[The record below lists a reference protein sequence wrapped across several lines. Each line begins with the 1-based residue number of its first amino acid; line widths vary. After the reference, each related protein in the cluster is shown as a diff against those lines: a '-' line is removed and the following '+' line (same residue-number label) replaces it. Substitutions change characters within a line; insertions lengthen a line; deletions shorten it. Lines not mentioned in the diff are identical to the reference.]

1 MAKTVFRPNELKPQ
15 KNDLVL
21 RLIRDYTPVQEEAE
35 SKEPEYTG
43 PTAADLR
50 KEAEAFRKGWE
61 IEKERML
68 KSAQES
74 ADDIVKKAE
83 ESAFAEMKR
92 QTDHAAVIKTDA
104 EQSAQKI
111 IADANGK
118 AQKILDDAE
127 VEKDKAIEDARSQGY
142 EEGRAAGYDDGKE
155 EANRLIERLHKM
167 LEVVMSRREEILRS
181 CETQI
186 VELVI
191 LMTRKVVKTIS
202 DNQKSVI
209 MNNVLAALHKVK
221 SRGDVT
227 IRVNMEDVKLTT
239 EHIDDFIKRVEN
251 VGAIHVVEDSSVDK
265 GGCIV
270 ETDFGAVDARIA
282 SQLSE
287 LESKILEIS
296 PIRETEKGKEEKE
309 AAEDKKEE

>member
-1 MAKTVFRPNELKPQ
+1 MAKIVFRPNELKPQ
-15 KNDLVL
+15 KNELTL
-21 RLIRDYTPVQEEAE
+21 RLIHDYTPAEEETE
-35 SKEPEYTG
+35 SKEIEYTG

-50 KEAEAFRKGWE
+50 REAEAFRKGWE

-68 KSAQES
+68 KSAQDS
-74 ADDIVKKAE
+74 ADDILKRAE

-111 IADANGK
+111 IAEAEEK
-118 AQKILDDAE
+118 AKRILDDAQ
-127 VEKDKAIEDARSQGY
+127 VERDKALENSRAEGY
-142 EEGRAAGYDDGKE
+142 ETGRASGYNDGKD

-167 LEVVMSRREEILRS
+167 IEVVMARREEILKG

-202 DNQKSVI
+202 ENQKSVI

-251 VGAIHVVEDSSVDK
+251 VGAIHVVEDSTVDK

-282 SQLSE
+282 SQLAE
-287 LESKILEIS
+287 LENKIMEIS
-296 PIRETEKGKEEKE
+296 PIREEEKGKEVQTGDNQKE
-309 AAEDKKEE
+309 

>member
-21 RLIRDYTPVQEEAE
+21 RLIHDYTPVEDETE
-35 SKEPEYTG
+35 KKEVEYTG

-68 KSAQES
+68 KEAQKS

-111 IADANGK
+111 VEKAHEDAK
-118 AQKILDDAE
+118 KVIDDAE
-127 VEKDKAIEDARSQGY
+127 VERGKALEEAKTTGY
-142 EEGRAAGYDDGKE
+142 DEGRQAGYNEGLN

-167 LEVVMSRREEILRS
+167 LDVVMSRREEILKG

-209 MNNVLAALHKVK
+209 TNNVLAALHKVK
-221 SRGDVT
+221 GRGDVT
-227 IRVNMEDVKLTT
+227 IRVNMEDVELTT
-239 EHIDDFIKRVEN
+239 SHIDDFIKRVEN
-251 VGAIHVVEDSSVDK
+251 VGTIHVVEDSTVDK

-282 SQLSE
+282 SQLAE
-287 LESKILEIS
+287 LETKIMEIS
-296 PIRETEKGKEEKE
+296 PIREVE
-309 AAEDKKEE
+309 KKEEDKAKDGEE